1 MKRPARG
8 FTLIEQIAAITLL
21 GAASAVAVPA
31 LVDLRDEA
39 QAATLRSLAQAATS
53 AMVINQAGCLV
64 TGQSVQAGQCDAV
77 QRCGDVA
84 KLLLA
89 GVPPGY
95 RVVDAPL
102 DPAASATTA
111 CRLVQDAGATAAE
124 APFIGIAAGR

>member
-8 FTLIEQIAAITLL
+8 FTLIEQIAATTLV

-31 LVDLRDEA
+31 LVDLRAEA

-64 TGQSVQAGQCDAV
+64 TGQSVQAGKCNAV

-95 RVVDAPL
+95 RVVDVPL
-102 DPAASATTA
+102 DRAAGATTA
-111 CRLVQDAGATAAE
+111 CRLVQGAGGAE
-124 APFIGIAAGR
+124 APFIGIATGR

>member
-8 FTLIEQIAAITLL
+8 FTLIEQIAATTLV

-31 LVDLRDEA
+31 LVDLRAEA
-39 QAATLRSLAQAATS
+39 QAATLRSLAQATTS

-64 TGQSVQAGQCDAV
+64 TGQSVQTGKCNAV

-95 RVVDAPL
+95 RVVDVPL
-102 DPAASATTA
+102 DRAAGATTA
-111 CRLVQDAGATAAE
+111 CRLVQGAGGAE
-124 APFIGIAAGR
+124 APFIGIATGR